1 MINIKN
7 PISTDELNVGMETWE
22 TIRFNDNLT
31 KAIALFASNTGLHC
45 VFVVDTFDRLLGVIT
60 RHDLLHWIRKKLAT
74 ISFHSLSDADQCI
87 RLRNLTNST
96 KVREVMNR
104 NGLTASIYPNDTL
117 LHALNLMTEFEL
129 TVLPIIDESN
139 RIIGV
144 RTLSEIL
151 GPIIS

>member
-1 MINIKN
+1 MINIKDLN
-7 PISTDELNVGMETWE
+7 STDDLNICTETWK
-22 TIRFNDNLT
+22 TLPYDDNLS
-31 KAIALFASNTGLHC
+31 KAIVMFASDSRLHC
-45 VFVVDTFDRLLGVIT
+45 VFIIDPYDRLFGVIT
-60 RHDLLHWIRKKLAT
+60 RHDLLHWIRNKLVT

-104 NGLTASIYPNDTL
+104 NGLTASVYPNDTL

-139 RIIGV
+139 RIIGA

-151 GPIIS
+151 SPIIS

>member
-7 PISTDELNVGMETWE
+7 LISSDELNVGMETWK
-22 TIRFNDNLT
+22 TLPLDDNLA
-31 KAIALFASNTGLHC
+31 KAIVMFASDSRLHC
-45 VFVVDTFDRLLGVIT
+45 VFIIDPYDRLLGVIT
-60 RHDLLHWIRKKLAT
+60 RHDLLHWLCKKLAT
-74 ISFHSLSDADQCI
+74 ILYHSLTDIDKCI
-87 RLRNLTNST
+87 RLRNLSNST

>member
-1 MINIKN
+1 MINFKN
-7 PISTDELNVGMETWE
+7 TISSDELNVGMETWE
-22 TIRFNDNLT
+22 TLPLDDNLA
-31 KAIALFASNTGLHC
+31 KAIVMFASDSRLHC
-45 VFVVDTFDRLLGVIT
+45 VYIIDPYDRLMGVIT
-60 RHDLLHWIRKKLAT
+60 RHDLLHWLRKKLAT
-74 ISFHSLSDADQCI
+74 ISYHSLTDVDKYI
-87 RLRNLTNST
+87 RLRNLSNST

-139 RIIGV
+139 RIIGA

-151 GPIIS
+151 SPIIS

>member
-104 NGLTASIYPNDTL
+104 NGLTTSIYSNDTL

-129 TVLPIIDESN
+129 AVLPIIDESN
-139 RIIGV
+139 RIIGA

-151 GPIIS
+151 SPIIS